1 MFGLGQHS
9 INPHSPIGESGGD
22 RSSARDFTPRR
33 GRGGGQYHNC
43 CVKASKC
50 SEFLRF
56 YTTFGIYCLFPMR
69 RCTVLQR
76 NNLKKELMELTLSQA
91 IDNYMTALTLA

>member
-1 MFGLGQHS
+1 
-9 INPHSPIGESGGD
+9 
-22 RSSARDFTPRR
+22 
-33 GRGGGQYHNC
+33 
-43 CVKASKC
+43 
-50 SEFLRF
+50 
-56 YTTFGIYCLFPMR
+56 MR